1 MHDEIVCPVDRTL
14 SLINKKWSIQIIR
27 DLFFGKKHFKEFKE
41 GKDISNKVLSCCL
54 ADLEKNG
61 LIEKKVLDTKPIST
75 EYSLT
80 DYGKSMN
87 RIIYELA
94 MFTLAD
100 EKDKVY
106 SEKTKEQLKENFK
119 QTLEIDD

>member
-1 MHDEIVCPVDRTL
+1 MPDEIVCPVDRTL

-41 GKDISNKVLSCCL
+41 GKDISNKVLSSCL

-61 LIEKKVLDTKPIST
+61 LIEKKLLNTKPVST

-87 RIIYELA
+87 KIIYEIA

-100 EKDKVY
+100 EKDNVY
-106 SEKTKEQLKENFK
+106 SEKTKEELKENFK
-119 QTLEIDD
+119 QTLGIND

>member
-41 GKDISNKVLSCCL
+41 GKDISNKVLSSCL

-61 LIEKKVLDTKPIST
+61 LIEKKLLNTKPVST

-87 RIIYELA
+87 KIIYEIA

-100 EKDKVY
+100 EKDNVY
-106 SEKTKEQLKENFK
+106 SEKTKEELKENFK
-119 QTLEIDD
+119 QTLGIND

>member
-1 MHDEIVCPVDRTL
+1 MTDEIVCPVDRTL

-41 GKDISNKVLSCCL
+41 GKDISNKVLSSCL

-106 SEKTKEQLKENFK
+106 SEKTKEQLKENSK